1 MKIYDEIFEVED
13 LDCVAQHMDFEVS
26 RLNHSVLATSYVAFM
41 QFKDIGDRAPAF
53 FFQQV
58 VFFQ

>member
-26 RLNHSVLATSYVAFM
+26 RLNPTVLATYVAFM

-53 FFQQV
+53 FLQQV